1 MTTGSR
7 SLDRETDVSAETG
20 SISTTNYPAQRFT
33 ITANAPF
40 EDFRRRYEVAVPAY
54 DAQAFNALAE
64 RRAAWSEVL
73 DLMNRSAPY
82 GFLNYYRIDTQ
93 PMMSLAGDS
102 DRCIEYLMGNHT
114 IAERMFR
121 HDPTVMMYAPLRTVI
136 TSRDGGVT
144 HFSIEQPSSL
154 LSSFGS
160 EEIVAVGIELDRKV
174 ATLLEHLEVPVPPAL
189 TPS

>member
-1 MTTGSR
+1 
-7 SLDRETDVSAETG
+7 
-20 SISTTNYPAQRFT
+20 
-33 ITANAPF
+33 
-40 EDFRRRYEVAVPAY
+40 
-54 DAQAFNALAE
+54 
-64 RRAAWSEVL
+64 VL

-82 GFLNYYRIDTQ
+82 GFLTYYRIDTQ

-102 DRCIEYLMGNHT
+102 ARCVEYLMGNHT

-121 HDPTVMMYAPLRTVI
+121 HDPTAMMYAPLRTVI
-136 TSRDGGVT
+136 TSRDGGDS

-160 EEIVAVGIELDRKV
+160 EEIAAVGIELDRKV
-174 ATLLEHLEVPVPPAL
+174 ATLLEHLELPVPPAL

>member
-1 MTTGSR
+1 
-7 SLDRETDVSAETG
+7 VSAETE
-20 SISTTNYPAQRFT
+20 SISTTNYPAERFT
-33 ITANAPF
+33 ITANAAF
-40 EDFRRRYEVAVPAY
+40 DDFRRRYEVAVPAY

-64 RRAAWSEVL
+64 RRADWSEVL

-102 DRCIEYLMGNHT
+102 DGCIEYLMGNHT

-144 HFSIEQPSSL
+144 QFSIERPSSL

-174 ATLLEHLEVPVPPAL
+174 AKLLEHLEVPVPPAL
-189 TPS
+189 TP